1 MALSYSSATAITMA
15 MQAIATATYYGS
27 ASVDNTTNLYEDVLV
42 GGFVSTG
49 TSPTTGKRIQWFLYG
64 TWDGGTTF
72 SGGAAGTDAA
82 YTPGGE
88 AGNLIGPIWVIDT
101 DATSNHVYEWG
112 PVSLGAII
120 GAVPQKWGLV
130 VTHDTAVNLKS
141 LAGDHVQKYQGLK
154 Y

>member
-1 MALSYSSATAITMA
+1 MALSYSSATAIQMA
-15 MQAIATATYYGS
+15 LQSLASAAYWGS
-27 ASVDNTTNLYEDVLV
+27 LAVDNSTNLYEDVLT
-42 GGFVSTG
+42 GGSITTG
-49 TSPTTGKRIQWFLYG
+49 TTPTTGKRIQIFAFG
-64 TWDGGTTF
+64 TWDDGTTY
-72 SGGAAGTDAA
+72 SGGALGTDAA

-120 GAVPQKWGLV
+120 GAVPMEWGLV
-130 VTHDTAVNLKS
+130 VTHDTGVALKS
-141 LAGDHVQKYQGLK
+141 LAGDHVMKYQGLK